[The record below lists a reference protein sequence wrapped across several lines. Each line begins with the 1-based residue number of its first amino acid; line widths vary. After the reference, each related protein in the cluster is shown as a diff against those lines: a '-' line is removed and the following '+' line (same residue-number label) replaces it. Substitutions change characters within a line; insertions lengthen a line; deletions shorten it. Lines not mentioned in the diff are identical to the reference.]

1 MIPTEKYIVCNKNI
15 ELKVL
20 NNEVFIV
27 RQDTHKIHSLNRS
40 GSFIW
45 QLFNGK
51 HTLQQVIDTVC
62 DQFEVSKEVAKA
74 DASEF
79 VSNLLEQGLVEL
91 HDIPGAE

>member
-1 MIPTEKYIVCNKNI
+1 MISLEKYITCNKNI

-27 RQDTHKIHSLNRS
+27 RQDTHKIHSINRS

-45 QLFNGK
+45 QLFDGK
-51 HTLQQVIDTVC
+51 HTLKQVIDTVC
-62 DQFEVSKEVAKA
+62 GQFDVSEETAQS

-79 VSNLLEQGLVEL
+79 VKDLLEQGLVEL
-91 HDIPGAE
+91 HDAPRAE